1 MDSGRF
7 LIRRKCEMAV
17 DTVRISDYVVPLPC
31 VPHDTQ
37 GDHCRTVCDAD
48 LVGTLSCQ
56 ETNKKVGN
64 RFPNT

>member
-17 DTVRISDYVVPLPC
+17 DTVRISADVVPLPC

-37 GDHCRTVCDAD
+37 GDHYKTVTDAG

-56 ETNKKVGN
+56 ETNKQVGN
-64 RFPNT
+64 RLPNT